1 MVNGIEAKADRV
13 ELASTHEIEGK
24 MHLGFSSLVPISYNI
39 RRSKSLKVFNE
50 VVNLEEKLRNLP
62 ISPGVY
68 LHKDE
73 AGKIIYV
80 GKAKNLR
87 NRVRSYFQSGRGH
100 DRKTRELVR
109 RIRDLEF
116 IVTDTEVEA
125 LVLESNLIK
134 QHKPRYNVLLKDDK
148 QYPHLKLTVNEP
160 FPRVMITRKIQR
172 DGALYFGPFL
182 PASLARRTIDLINR
196 TFQLRTCDIEI
207 DGKLPRPCLEY
218 HIKRCLGPCVKG
230 LCTPTEYQEAVRD
243 VRLLLEGKNKELAD
257 TLEARMTQ
265 SSEEMRYELAAK
277 YRDLRKTVLAIAEQ
291 QKMATSPERD
301 VDIFGYYREGARLA
315 LQLFTMREGKIVG
328 RREFYWEDLPEDDFD
343 PSSFLSDVMTQYY
356 STDYVPREIHVP
368 VDFEDRGLLEKAL
381 TERRGRR
388 VRILDPQRGEK
399 RDLID
404 LVEKNAKLAFEQRFR
419 VLKPDM
425 ERVLEELQEVLELPR
440 FPARIES
447 FDISHIQGAEA
458 VGSMVVCENGK
469 MNRAEYR
476 KFKIKGVEGAN
487 DPASMHEV
495 VFRRYRR
502 QLDEGNP
509 LPDLVMI
516 DGGKAQL
523 GAAATAMREL
533 ELEAIPVIGVV
544 KPPRRHNEVSHLL
557 VKGREHEPVFLD
569 SHSPVLRLIQMI
581 RDETHRTA
589 VQYHRKRRELRDF
602 TSELTAI
609 PGVGEKRKNRLLR
622 NLGSIQRVS
631 TASVAELSPFVGRKT
646 AEEIVEHFTRQR
658 ALADGGQD
666 ETDAGTRGRGDAER
680 GNISA
685 ETIAGII
692 EPENIETRLDDVEGD
707 ASDLQ
712 PIRSVDQTGQVL
724 KRRKSSRK
732 RGERSSNPHG
742 VRREKLAE
750 EEKQNPEARSQEPE

>member
-1 MVNGIEAKADRV
+1 MNV
-13 ELASTHEIEGK
+13 T
-24 MHLGFSSLVPISYNI
+24 
-39 RRSKSLKVFNE
+39 
-50 VVNLEEKLRNLP
+50 LEEKLRNLP
-62 ISPGVY
+62 TAPGVY
-68 LHKDE
+68 LHKNE

-87 NRVRSYFQSGRGH
+87 HRVRSYFQSGRGH

-109 RIRDLEF
+109 RITDLEF

-148 QYPHLKLTVNEP
+148 QYPHLKLTINEP
-160 FPRVMITRKIQR
+160 FPRVMITRRIQR

-230 LCTPTEYQEAVRD
+230 LCTPAEYQEAVRD
-243 VRLLLEGKNKELAD
+243 VRLLLEGKNKELSD
-257 TLEARMTQ
+257 TLEARMMKA
-265 SSEEMRYELAAK
+265 SEEMRFEMAAK
-277 YRDLRKTVLAIAEQ
+277 YCDMRKTVLALAEQ

-328 RREFYWEDLPEDDFD
+328 RREFFWEDLPEEDFD
-343 PSSFLSDVMTQYY
+343 PSSFLSDVLTQYY
-356 STDYVPREIHVP
+356 STDYVPREIYVP
-368 VDFEDRGLLEKAL
+368 VDFEDRELLEKAL

-425 ERVLEELQEVLELPR
+425 ERVLEELQEALELPR

-447 FDISHIQGAEA
+447 FDISNIQGAENVA
-458 VGSMVVCENGK
+458 GLVVCENGK

-476 KFKIKGVEGAN
+476 KFRIKTVEGAN
-487 DPASMHEV
+487 DFASMHEA

-502 QLDEGNP
+502 QLDEGKP

-516 DGGKAQL
+516 DGGKGQL
-523 GAAATAMREL
+523 AAAAQAMREL
-533 ELEAIPVIGVV
+533 DLEAVPMIGVV
-544 KPPRRHNEVSHLL
+544 KPPRRHNDISHLL
-557 VKGREHEPVFLD
+557 LKGREHEPIFLD
-569 SHSPVLRLIQMI
+569 PHSPVLRLIQMI
-581 RDETHRTA
+581 RDETHRAA
-589 VQYHRKRRELRDF
+589 VAYHRKRRELRDF

-622 NLGSIQRVS
+622 NLGSIQRVAN
-631 TASVAELSPFVGRKT
+631 ASVAELTPFVGRKT
-646 AEEIVEHFTRQR
+646 AEEIAEHFARQR
-658 ALADGGQD
+658 ALAGGLAG
-666 ETDAGTRGRGDAER
+666 DAEIGGRGDAETMS
-680 GNISA
+680 GSA
-685 ETIAGII
+685 IADSGVV
-692 EPENIETRLDDVEGD
+692 EPENIETRLDDPEG
-707 ASDLQ
+707 AAEDLR
-712 PIRSVDQTGQVL
+712 PIRSVDHMGQVRPP
-724 KRRKSSRK
+724 RRRSRK
-732 RGERSSNPHG
+732 PGERSTNPHSIK
-742 VRREKLAE
+742 REKLAGSDE
-750 EEKQNPEARSQEPE
+750 PEAV

>member
-1 MVNGIEAKADRV
+1 
-13 ELASTHEIEGK
+13 LT
-24 MHLGFSSLVPISYNI
+24 
-39 RRSKSLKVFNE
+39 
-50 VVNLEEKLRNLP
+50 LEEKLQNLP
-62 ISPGVY
+62 VSPGVY

-73 AGKIIYV
+73 TGKIIYV

-116 IVTDTEVEA
+116 IVTDNEVEA

-160 FPRVMITRKIQR
+160 FPRVMITRRIQR

-182 PASLARRTIDLINR
+182 PASMARRTIDLINR

-218 HIKRCLGPCVKG
+218 HIKRCLGPCVRG
-230 LCTPTEYQEAVRD
+230 LCTPAEYQEAVRD
-243 VRLLLEGKNKELAD
+243 VRLLLEGKNRELAEQ
-257 TLEARMTQ
+257 LEARMLQ
-265 SSEEMRYELAAK
+265 ASEELRFEMAAR
-277 YRDLRKTVLAIAEQ
+277 YRDMGKTVQALTEQ

-315 LQLFTMREGKIVG
+315 LQLFTMREGKVVG
-328 RREFYWEDLPEDDFD
+328 RREFFWEDVSEDGFD
-343 PSSFLSDVMTQYY
+343 PSAFLSEILGQYY
-356 STDYVPREIHVP
+356 STDYVPLEIHVP
-368 VDFEDRGLLEKAL
+368 VDFADREVLEKAL

-388 VRILDPQRGEK
+388 VRILDPRRGEK
-399 RDLID
+399 RDLVD

-425 ERVLEELQEVLELPR
+425 ERVLEEMQEVLELPR

-447 FDISHIQGAEA
+447 FDISNISGAENVA
-458 VGSMVVCENGK
+458 GMVVCENGK

-476 KFKIKGVEGAN
+476 KFRIKTVEGSN
-487 DPASMHEV
+487 DVASMREA

-502 QLDEGNP
+502 QLEEAKP

-516 DGGKAQL
+516 DGGKGQL
-523 GAAATAMREL
+523 GAAANAMREL
-533 ELEAIPVIGVV
+533 ELEAIPMIGVV
-544 KPPRRHNEVSHLL
+544 KPPRRHKEVSHLL
-557 VKGREHEPVFLD
+557 VKGREHEPIFLD
-569 SHSPVLRLIQMI
+569 PHSPVLRLIQMI

-589 VQYHRKRRELRDF
+589 VSYHRKRRELRDF
-602 TSELTAI
+602 TSELSEI
-609 PGVGEKRKNRLLR
+609 PGVGEKRKTRLLR
-622 NLGSIQRVS
+622 NLGSIQRVAN
-631 TASVAELSPFVGRKT
+631 ASVAELSPFVGRKT
-646 AEEIVEHFTRQR
+646 AEEIVTHFERQR
-658 ALADGGQD
+658 ALAGGEQAHQPAGAVD
-666 ETDAGTRGRGDAER
+666 EPAA
-680 GNISA
+680 ISE
-685 ETIAGII
+685 ET
-692 EPENIETRLDDVEGD
+692 EPELIETRLDDPEG
-707 ASDLQ
+707 AAEDLQ
-712 PIRSVDQTGQVL
+712 PIRSVDQMGEVRPA
-724 KRRKSSRK
+724 RRRSTHK

-742 VRREKLAE
+742 VKREKLSKPDA
-750 EEKQNPEARSQEPE
+750 